1 MIEIKGEPRVAK
13 WASDSVKLMQMG
25 SIVRSWAKLEKDE
38 SVTDDQRNIVARS
51 AMSRIWQIM
60 EEEG

>member
-13 WASDSVKLMQMG
+13 WATDSVKLMQMG
-25 SIVRSWAKLEKDE
+25 SIVRSWAKIEKDE
-38 SVTDDQRNIVARS
+38 HITDEQRNIVARS

-60 EEEG
+60 EDAE